1 MSRHHARTASVRTI
15 RSEASSAAAW
25 VVLLE
30 PADMVAGSPSAQ
42 LPHRLLRQGFSV
54 LSLRP
59 GSACPAA
66 ALRTAIAEAAAE
78 VREESDGRLPV
89 LFAGTGRLAGVAARA
104 AIDHD
109 GAGLLS
115 LNGSL
120 LRATWHVSQ
129 LPAPILLLGSPD
141 LPWTTSGAL
150 RLSAGALGK
159 RARFV
164 GLCDRDDRTE
174 RAVADWGR
182 AVVRGGWPETARRS
196 LRVAVPMAAAL
207 AVAPAAGVLLSGTPV
222 AAAQRAGDGVVR
234 AASPAVGQSVL
245 SGVVV
250 KAHQRHGDGT
260 LRHNELSHT
269 LSATSLTDAAGFRW
283 VVNTDVTATV
293 SASSA
298 SGAINDQAGF
308 THSVTVST
316 TSHGGTT
323 QSAMSAPYAGYG
335 GLLLSVNG
343 TVCAGASAD
352 CTIYGSGS
360 AAQTDCNGRE
370 LLFNPTPIDGLNVSR
385 RVYVP
390 SDDHFERTL
399 NVFSNPTGAAIT
411 VTMST
416 ANFLKSG
423 TATTVTG
430 TSAGGTTVAPTD
442 EWVTT
447 GGAFSSGKSVSP
459 RLGHVLQTTGA
470 AVGAAHVN
478 FSNGNPNPN
487 WAYTFTVGAGQTVI
501 IGNYAVADGTLAAAQ
516 ADSARLAAL
525 PSTAL
530 ECMSATDQAE
540 LGNFA
545 SAPTVT
551 EQPQNAVAEPGA
563 TVNFSASA
571 TAAGIG
577 QAPSVQW
584 QQSLDGGAN
593 WTNIAGAISPALSV
607 VTPAG
612 GADYRAVFHNGFGT
626 TISQAAS
633 LTLPPPT
640 PPTPPSPPAPS
651 PGFWLSDT
659 AGGVYSYGAPFEGSL
674 PGLGVHP
681 ATPVVGMAGT
691 ADGAGYMMVGAN
703 GGVYA
708 FGDAHFAGSLPGL
721 GIAVDNVVGLAL
733 SPGGDGYWMVSNTGA
748 VFAFGGAPFLGS
760 LPALGVTPS
769 APIVGMAATQDGHG
783 YWLVAAD
790 GAVYAFGDAPYLG
803 SLPGLHVTP
812 ARPITGIAV
821 TPDGRGYWMVGSDG
835 AIYAFGDAPYEGSL
849 PGLGVQVSKP
859 IIGMAAAGQDG
870 YWLFGSD
877 GGTFAFGSA
886 PYLGSAVG
894 FTSGRSIGATA
905 AS

>member
-15 RSEASSAAAW
+15 RSEAQSASAW

-30 PADMVAGSPSAQ
+30 PADMAVGSASAQ
-42 LPHRLLRQGFSV
+42 LPQRLLRQGFSV
-54 LSLRP
+54 LSLHP
-59 GSACPAA
+59 GSGCPLA
-66 ALRTAIAEAAAE
+66 ALRTAIDESVAR
-78 VREESDGRLPV
+78 VKEESGCSLPI
-89 LFAGTGRLAGVAARA
+89 LFAGTGRLAAVAAQA

-115 LNGSL
+115 MNGSL
-120 LRATWHVSQ
+120 LRATWHLPQV
-129 LPAPILLLGSPD
+129 PAPVLLLGSPD
-141 LPWTTSGAL
+141 LPWTASSAL
-150 RLSAGALGK
+150 RLSARALGS
-159 RARFV
+159 RARLV
-164 GLCDRDDRTE
+164 RAGDDGT
-174 RAVADWGR
+174 AHALADWGR
-182 AVVRGGWPETARRS
+182 AVDRGAWPATAARSRR
-196 LRVAVPMAAAL
+196 LALPVAAAL
-207 AVAPAAGVLLSGTPV
+207 AVTPAAGMLLSGTPV
-222 AAAQRAGDGVVR
+222 GAAQRAGDGVVR
-234 AASPAVGQSVL
+234 AASSTLDRGILA
-245 SGVVV
+245 GVAV

-260 LRHNELSHT
+260 LRDKELPHSLT
-269 LSATSLTDAAGFRW
+269 ATSLTDAAGFRW
-283 VVNTDVTATV
+283 VVNTDVTTTV

-316 TSHGGTT
+316 TGGGTT
-323 QSAMSAPYAGYG
+323 QSAMSAPYGGYG

-343 TVCAGASAD
+343 TVCTSGATVGCSV
-352 CTIYGSGS
+352 YGSGQ

-370 LLFNPTPIDGLNVSR
+370 LLFDSTPIDGLNVSR

-399 NVFSNPTGAAIT
+399 NVFSTPTGATID

-423 TATTVTG
+423 GATTVTG
-430 TSAGGTTVAPTD
+430 TSTGTVGPTD

-447 GGAFSSGKSVSP
+447 GGAFSAGRSVSP

-470 AVGAAHVN
+470 AVAAAQVN
-478 FSNGNPNPN
+478 FANTNPHPN
-487 WAYTFTVGAGQTVI
+487 WAYTFPVGAGQTVI
-501 IGNYAVADGTLAAAQ
+501 IGNYAVADGSVAAAQ

-530 ECMSATDQAE
+530 ECMSAADQAE
-540 LGNFA
+540 LGNLA

-551 EQPQNAVAEPGA
+551 AQPQNAVAGPG
-563 TVNFSASA
+563 TVVNFSASA

-584 QQSLDGGAN
+584 QQSLDGGSSWA
-593 WTNIAGAISPALSV
+593 NIAGATAPTLSV

-612 GADYRAVFHNGFGT
+612 GADYRAVFHNGIGT

-640 PPTPPSPPAPS
+640 PPPPPSPPPRS

-674 PGLGVHP
+674 PGLGVTP
-681 ATPVVGMAGT
+681 TKPVVSMAGT
-691 ADGAGYMMVGAN
+691 ADGNGYMMVGAN

-708 FGDAHFAGSLPGL
+708 FGDAHYAGSLPGL
-721 GIAVDNVVGLAL
+721 GISVDDVVGLAL
-733 SPGGDGYWMVSNTGA
+733 SSDGNGYWMVSNTGA
-748 VFAFGGAPFLGS
+748 VFAFGDAPYLGS
-760 LPALGVTPS
+760 LPGLHVTPS
-769 APIVGMAATQDGHG
+769 KPIVGIAATPDGRG

-803 SLPGLHVTP
+803 SLPGLHVSP
-812 ARPITGIAV
+812 AQPITGVAP
-821 TPDGRGYWMVGSDG
+821 TPDGRGYWMVGADG
-835 AIYAFGDAPYEGSL
+835 AIYAFGDAPYAGSL
-849 PGLGVQVSKP
+849 PGLGVRVSKP
-859 IIGMAAAGQDG
+859 IIGLAPAGQDG

-894 FTSGRSIGATA
+894 FTSGRSIGGTA